1 MKIAPDSVKAYFM
14 AQLCALTANCDGHVS
29 AENIAQSVD
38 ANARSRETDSR
49 MAVTSHEDD

>member
-38 ANARSRETDSR
+38 ANARGRQTDSR